1 MTEVTPLAAELADS
15 DLQRADFTGF
25 ARRNPTVILGSLL
38 LLTIVLI
45 AIFAP
50 LIAPGDPQ
58 ALDPIKRLRPPSRE
72 YWFGTDM
79 YGRDVFTRT
88 IHGSRISLL
97 VGFLVALIS
106 VGFGLIIGLLTGYVR
121 AIDGIVMRIMDGLM
135 AIPDILLAIAL
146 MALFRASVSNV
157 VIAVTVPQVPRVAR
171 LVRATVLTIRERP
184 YIEAA
189 HSIGTRFRW
198 VLMKHLLPNTIAPL
212 VVQATYTGAAAVL
225 TEAGLSFLGA
235 GTPPNIPSWGN
246 MMAEGRT
253 FFQIAGW
260 IVLFPGLFLAMTV
273 VAVNLL
279 GDGLRDALDPHLRR
293 RM

>member
-15 DLQRADFTGF
+15 DLQRADFVDF

-146 MALFRASVSNV
+146 MALFRASVSIV
-157 VIAVTVPQVPRVAR
+157 VIAVTVPQVPRVGR
-171 LVRATVLTIRERP
+171 LVRAIVLTIRERP

-189 HSIGTRFRW
+189 HSIGTRFRR

-212 VVQATYTGAAAVL
+212 IVQATYTGAAAVL

-279 GDGLRDALDPHLRR
+279 GDGLRDALDPRLRR

>member
-1 MTEVTPLAAELADS
+1 MTEVTPLAAEFTDS
-15 DLQRADFTGF
+15 DRQADFVGF

-38 LLTIVLI
+38 LLAIVLI

-97 VGFLVALIS
+97 VGSLVALIS
-106 VGFGLIIGLLTGYVR
+106 VGFGLVIGLLTGYVR

-146 MALFRASVSNV
+146 MALFHASVSNV
-157 VIAVTVPQVPRVAR
+157 VIAVTVPQVPRVGR
-171 LVRATVLTIRERP
+171 LVRAIVLTIRERP

-189 HSIGTRFRW
+189 HSIGTRFRR
-198 VLMKHLLPNTIAPL
+198 VLTKHLLPNTIAPL

>member
-1 MTEVTPLAAELADS
+1 MTEVTPLAAEFTDS
-15 DLQRADFTGF
+15 DRQADFVGF

-38 LLTIVLI
+38 LLAIVLI

-97 VGFLVALIS
+97 VGSLVALIS
-106 VGFGLIIGLLTGYVR
+106 VGFGLVIGLLTGYVR

-146 MALFRASVSNV
+146 MALFHASVSNV
-157 VIAVTVPQVPRVAR
+157 VIAVTVPQVPRVGR
-171 LVRATVLTIRERP
+171 LVRAIVLTIRERP

-189 HSIGTRFRW
+189 HSIGTRFGR
-198 VLMKHLLPNTIAPL
+198 VLTKHLLPNTIAPL